1 MKKKIL
7 ILMLEVGLGH
17 KIPALAIKEELEM
30 QYPDAFDIAVVD
42 FAKEVGAARTDRQLN
57 ISWDIAL
64 KFPVFVRIGYRYMEM
79 NRKNFFYIELLYRD
93 FIQKGMQYIANTN
106 PDIVLATHALCI
118 YIASKAR
125 RIYGGN
131 YKILSYVVDPFDGYS
146 LWANPESDMFLV
158 ATEQSKSRLLDHGI
172 KDSNIIITG
181 FPTRRAFFDLKK
193 SKEDIFSELALDFAK
208 ITILI
213 SAGSQGISN
222 VYSFAKTAKRKN
234 IPLNLIV
241 VTGKNQKLKRS
252 LDNLVHIKN
261 EMNFAVLSY
270 VDNMNELIAASDV
283 VAGKAGAS
291 TFMEAMFMK
300 KPMIFTG
307 WTAYNDWYIIKFA
320 LDKQIGWYCPNLAS
334 FLNILKKLSK
344 EPYTVLEYQRRIEAL
359 RFVPGTKAISE
370 IIAGIA
376 GQ

>member
-193 SKEDIFSELALDFAK
+193 SKENIFSELALDFTK

-241 VTGKNQKLKRS
+241 VTGKNQKLKRN

-344 EPYTVLEYQRRIEAL
+344 EPYTVREYQRRIEAL
-359 RFVPGTKAISE
+359 RFVPGTKYISE
-370 IIAGIA
+370 IIADIA
-376 GQ
+376 GK

>member
-79 NRKNFFYIELLYRD
+79 NRKNFFYIEMLYRD

-106 PDIVLATHALCI
+106 PDIVLATHALCT

-172 KDSNIIITG
+172 
-181 FPTRRAFFDLKK
+181 
-193 SKEDIFSELALDFAK
+193 
-208 ITILI
+208 
-213 SAGSQGISN
+213 
-222 VYSFAKTAKRKN
+222 
-234 IPLNLIV
+234 
-241 VTGKNQKLKRS
+241 
-252 LDNLVHIKN
+252 
-261 EMNFAVLSY
+261 
-270 VDNMNELIAASDV
+270 
-283 VAGKAGAS
+283 
-291 TFMEAMFMK
+291 
-300 KPMIFTG
+300 
-307 WTAYNDWYIIKFA
+307 
-320 LDKQIGWYCPNLAS
+320 
-334 FLNILKKLSK
+334 
-344 EPYTVLEYQRRIEAL
+344 
-359 RFVPGTKAISE
+359 
-370 IIAGIA
+370 
-376 GQ
+376 